1 MILTKQND
9 NKRCVGDLYLRFSS
23 DLLEEIRNRCDIV
36 DIISG
41 YVHLKPAGKGFKGL
55 CPFHEEK
62 TPSFMV
68 SPEKQL
74 FHCFGC
80 GEGGNVFNF
89 LMKYDKLNFFE
100 AVKMLAQKSGVL
112 LPVDEEKENILHKKK
127 ERLYKLNNLVA
138 NYYRECLFRTNQG
151 KKIIN
156 YFKKRGINDTSVEK
170 YKLGYTPSGW
180 DVLSNFLKKK
190 GYSYEELIKAGL
202 IKKSKIEGKYIDYFR
217 DRIIFPI
224 FNLSGREIG
233 FGGRVLDDSLPK
245 YINSPE
251 TLIYNK
257 GSNLYSLNFA
267 KESIRKENRVIIV
280 EGYTDVLITQQYGFN
295 NIAASLGTALTTKQ
309 IDLVKRF
316 TDTVLIAY
324 DSDSAGN
331 MATLRSLD
339 LLVKAGLEIKVI
351 ALPQDYDPADFLVK
365 KGRKP
370 FQNLIDR
377 SLSLIDYKL
386 KLLYSKYSIKTIEG
400 KVKVVKEILPTLSVI
415 GNEVEL
421 RAQTKK
427 ISEELKLSEEA
438 ILIEL
443 KRYKRGS
450 RDYSHNFIKLNSEP
464 GNIQAEKILIG
475 CMLENEKIARDILTK
490 LKAEDFSVLMHRQIV
505 TAIEKNL
512 KDDKII
518 DSQEVIDCLNDD
530 EAAKL
535 ISKILMEET
544 LTFDEKIISGYVDTI
559 NNFKLAQKKKNL
571 EERAKMLDEKIKKS
585 EKIEEDDLEELREI
599 VRQLKSQNIR

>member
-1 MILTKQND
+1 M
-9 NKRCVGDLYLRFSS
+9 RFSS

-36 DIISG
+36 DIVSE

-55 CPFHEEK
+55 CPFHGEK

-89 LMKYDKLNFFE
+89 LMKYEKLSFFE
-100 AVKMLAQKSGVL
+100 AVEILAKKSGIS
-112 LPVDEEKENILHKKK
+112 LPIDEEKENLLYRKK
-127 ERLYKLNNLVA
+127 ERLYQLNNLAA

-156 YFKKRGINDTSVEK
+156 YLKKRGINDASVEK
-170 YKLGYTPSGW
+170 YRLGYAPSGW
-180 DVLSNFLKKK
+180 DALTNFLKKN
-190 GYSYEELIKAGL
+190 GYTYEELIKAGL

-224 FNLSGREIG
+224 FHLSGRVIG

-251 TLIYNK
+251 TLVYNK
-257 GSNLYSLNFA
+257 GSNLYNLNFA
-267 KESIRKENRVIIV
+267 KEDIRKKNYIIIV
-280 EGYTDVLITQQYGFN
+280 EGYTDVLITQQYEFN
-295 NIAASLGTALTTKQ
+295 NVVASLGTALTTKQ
-309 IDLVKRF
+309 IDLIKRF

-324 DSDSAGN
+324 DADSAGN
-331 MATLRSLD
+331 MAALRSLD
-339 LLVKAGLEIKVI
+339 LLVKDGLGIKVL
-351 ALPQDYDPADFLVK
+351 ALPQGYDPADFLIK
-365 KGRKP
+365 EGIKS

-386 KLLYSKYSIKTIEG
+386 KLLYSNYSVKTIEG
-400 KVKVVKEILPTLSVI
+400 KVKVIKGILPTLSVI
-415 GNEVEL
+415 SNEVEL
-421 RAQTKK
+421 RAQIKK

-438 ILIEL
+438 IFIEL
-443 KRYKRGS
+443 KKYISGS
-450 RDYSHNFIKLNSEP
+450 KDSYQNFVKFNSES
-464 GNIQAEKILIG
+464 GNIKAEKILIG
-475 CMLENEKIARDILTK
+475 CMLENEQIARDILNK
-490 LKAEDFSVLMHRQIV
+490 LKAKDFSILLHRQIV
-505 TAIEKNL
+505 TAIEKKL
-512 KDDKII
+512 KDDKAI
-518 DSQEVIDCLNDD
+518 DSQKVIDCLNDD

-544 LTFDEKIISGYVDTI
+544 ITFDQKIISGYVDTI
-559 NNFKLAQKKKNL
+559 NNFKLIQKRKNL
-571 EERAKMLDEKIKKS
+571 EKRAKILDEKIKIS
-585 EKIEEDDLEELREI
+585 EKIEEDDLKELREI
-599 VRQLKSQNIR
+599 VRQLKSQNIN

>member
-1 MILTKQND
+1 
-9 NKRCVGDLYLRFSS
+9 LRFSS

-36 DIISG
+36 DIISD
-41 YVHLKPAGKGFKGL
+41 YVHVKPAGKGFKGL

-89 LMKYDKLNFFE
+89 LMKYEKLSFFE
-100 AVKMLAQKSGVL
+100 AVKMLAQKSGVS
-112 LPVDEEKENILHKKK
+112 LPVDEEKENILHKNK

-138 NYYRECLFRTNQG
+138 DYYRECLFKTNQG

-170 YKLGYTPSGW
+170 YKLGYAPPGW
-180 DVLSNFLKKK
+180 DASTNHLKKK

-224 FNLSGREIG
+224 FNLSGRVIG
-233 FGGRVLDDSLPK
+233 FGGRVLDNSLPK

-251 TLIYNK
+251 TMIYNK

-267 KESIRKENRVIIV
+267 KEDIRKKNCIIVV

-295 NIAASLGTALTTKQ
+295 NMAASLGTALTTKQ
-309 IDLVKRF
+309 IDLIKRF

-324 DSDSAGN
+324 DADSAGN

-351 ALPQDYDPADFLVK
+351 DLPQGLDPADFLIK
-365 KGRKP
+365 KGKKL
-370 FQNLIDR
+370 FQNLIDS

-386 KLLYSKYSIKTIEG
+386 KLLYSKYSIKAIEG
-400 KVKVVKEILPTLSVI
+400 KVKIIKGIMPTLSVM
-415 GNEVEL
+415 GDENEL
-421 RAQTKK
+421 RAQIVK
-427 ISEELKLSEEA
+427 ISEELKLTEEA
-438 ILIEL
+438 IRIDLV
-443 KRYKRGS
+443 KYKRGLKE
-450 RDYSHNFIKLNSEP
+450 FIPSFINPDSES
-464 GNIQAEKILIG
+464 GNTKAEKILIG
-475 CMLENEKIARDILTK
+475 CMLENEQIARGILKK
-490 LKAEDFSVLMHRQIV
+490 LKAKDFSVLMHRQIIA
-505 TAIEKNL
+505 AIEKIL
-512 KDDKII
+512 EDDKIV
-518 DSQEVIDCLNDD
+518 DSQKVIDYLNDD
-530 EAAKL
+530 KAAKL
-535 ISKILMEET
+535 ISKILMEENI
-544 LTFDEKIISGYVDTI
+544 TFEGKIISGYVDTI
-559 NNFKLAQKKKNL
+559 NNFKLAQERRNL
-571 EERAKMLDEKIKKS
+571 GKRAKILDEKIKKS
-585 EKIEEDDLEELREI
+585 EKIEEDDLKELREI
-599 VRQLKSQNIR
+599 VRQLKSQNIN

>member
-1 MILTKQND
+1 M
-9 NKRCVGDLYLRFSS
+9 RFSS

-36 DIISG
+36 DIISE

-55 CPFHEEK
+55 CPFHGEK

-89 LMKYDKLNFFE
+89 LMKYEKFSFFE
-100 AVKMLAQKSGVL
+100 AVEMLAKKSGVS
-112 LPVDEEKENILHKKK
+112 LPVDEEKENLLYRKK
-127 ERLYKLNNLVA
+127 ERLYKLNNLAA

-156 YFKKRGINDTSVEK
+156 YLKKRGINDTSVEK
-170 YKLGYTPSGW
+170 YRLGYAPPGW
-180 DVLSNFLKKK
+180 DALTNFLKKK

-217 DRIIFPI
+217 GRIIFPI
-224 FNLSGREIG
+224 FHLSGRVIG
-233 FGGRVLDDSLPK
+233 FGGRILDDSLPK

-251 TLIYNK
+251 TLVYNK
-257 GSNLYSLNFA
+257 GSNLYNLNFA
-267 KESIRKENRVIIV
+267 KEDIRKKNYIIIV

-295 NIAASLGTALTTKQ
+295 NVAASLGTALTTKQ

-324 DSDSAGN
+324 DADSAGN

-339 LLVKAGLEIKVI
+339 LLIEAGLGIKVL
-351 ALPQDYDPADFLVK
+351 ALPRGYDPADFLIK
-365 KGRKP
+365 KGIKP

-386 KLLYSKYSIKTIEG
+386 KLLYSNYSIKTIEG

-443 KRYKRGS
+443 KKYKRGLKDS
-450 RDYSHNFIKLNSEP
+450 SHNFIKLNSES
-464 GNIQAEKILIG
+464 GNIKAEKILIG
-475 CMLENEKIARDILTK
+475 CMLENEQIAQDILKK
-490 LKAEDFSVLMHRQIV
+490 LKAKDFSVLLHHQIV
-505 TAIEKNL
+505 TAIEKKL
-512 KDDKII
+512 KDDKAVN
-518 DSQEVIDCLNDD
+518 SQKVIDCLNDD

-544 LTFDEKIISGYVDTI
+544 ITFDEKIISGYVDTI
-559 NNFKLAQKKKNL
+559 NNFKLTQERKNL
-571 EERAKMLDEKIKKS
+571 EKRAKILDEKIKKS
-585 EKIEEDDLEELREI
+585 EKIEEDDLKELREI
-599 VRQLKSQNIR
+599 VRQLKSQNIN

>member
-1 MILTKQND
+1 
-9 NKRCVGDLYLRFSS
+9 
-23 DLLEEIRNRCDIV
+23 
-36 DIISG
+36 
-41 YVHLKPAGKGFKGL
+41 
-55 CPFHEEK
+55 
-62 TPSFMV
+62 
-68 SPEKQL
+68 
-74 FHCFGC
+74 
-80 GEGGNVFNF
+80 
-89 LMKYDKLNFFE
+89 MKYEKLSFFE
-100 AVKMLAQKSGVL
+100 AVKMLAQKSGVP

-170 YKLGYTPSGW
+170 YKLGYTPPGW

-202 IKKSKIEGKYIDYFR
+202 IKKSKIEGKYVDYFR

-224 FNLSGREIG
+224 FNLSGRAIG

-251 TLIYNK
+251 TLVYNK

-267 KESIRKENRVIIV
+267 KENIRKKNYIIIV

-309 IDLVKRF
+309 IDLIKRF

-351 ALPQDYDPADFLVK
+351 ALPQGYDPADFLIK
-365 KGRKP
+365 KGSET
-370 FQNLIDR
+370 FQNLIDK

-386 KLLYSKYSIKTIEG
+386 KLLYSRYTIKTIEG
-400 KVKVVKEILPTLSVI
+400 KVKVVKEILPTLNVI

-450 RDYSHNFIKLNSEP
+450 RDSSHNFIKLNSES
-464 GNIQAEKILIG
+464 GNIKAEKILIG
-475 CMLENEKIARDILTK
+475 CMLENEKIAQDILTK
-490 LKAEDFSVLMHRQIV
+490 LKAKDFSVLLHRQII

-512 KDDKII
+512 KDDKMV
-518 DSQEVIDCLNDD
+518 DSQKVIDYLNDD
-530 EAAKL
+530 KAAKL

-544 LTFDEKIISGYVDTI
+544 TTFNEKIISGYVDTI
-559 NNFKLAQKKKNL
+559 NKFKLAQKRKNL
-571 EERAKMLDEKIKKS
+571 EKRVKILDEKIKKT
-585 EKIEEDDLEELREI
+585 EKIEEDDLKELREI
-599 VRQLKSQNIR
+599 IRQLKNQNIN

>member
-1 MILTKQND
+1 
-9 NKRCVGDLYLRFSS
+9 LRFSS

-36 DIISG
+36 DIVSE

-55 CPFHEEK
+55 CPFHGEK

-89 LMKYDKLNFFE
+89 LMKYEKLSFFE
-100 AVKMLAQKSGVL
+100 AVEMLAKKSGVS
-112 LPVDEEKENILHKKK
+112 LPIDEEKENLLYRKK
-127 ERLYKLNNLVA
+127 ERLYQLNNLAA

-156 YFKKRGINDTSVEK
+156 YLKKRGINDTSVEK
-170 YKLGYTPSGW
+170 YILGYAPSGW
-180 DVLSNFLKKK
+180 DALTNFLKKK
-190 GYSYEELIKAGL
+190 GYAYEELIKTGL

-224 FNLSGREIG
+224 FHLSGRVIG

-251 TLIYNK
+251 TLVYNK
-257 GSNLYSLNFA
+257 GSNLYNLNFA
-267 KESIRKENRVIIV
+267 KEDIRKKNYIIIV
-280 EGYTDVLITQQYGFN
+280 EGYTDVLITQQYEFN
-295 NIAASLGTALTTKQ
+295 NVVASLGTALTTKQ
-309 IDLVKRF
+309 IDLIKRF

-324 DSDSAGN
+324 DADSAGN

-339 LLVKAGLEIKVI
+339 LLVKAGLEIKVL
-351 ALPQDYDPADFLVK
+351 ALPQGYDPADFLIK
-365 KGRKP
+365 KGIKP

-386 KLLYSKYSIKTIEG
+386 KLLYFNYSVKTIEG
-400 KVKVVKEILPTLSVI
+400 KVKVIKGILPTLSVM

-421 RAQTKK
+421 RAQIKK

-443 KRYKRGS
+443 KKYKTGS
-450 RDYSHNFIKLNSEP
+450 KDSSHNFVKFNSEA
-464 GNIQAEKILIG
+464 GNIKAEKILIG
-475 CMLENEKIARDILTK
+475 CMLENEQIAKDILKK
-490 LKAEDFSVLMHRQIV
+490 LKAKDFSVLLHRQIV
-505 TAIEKNL
+505 TAIEKKI
-512 KDDKII
+512 KDDKAI
-518 DSQEVIDCLNDD
+518 DSQKIIDCLNDD

-544 LTFDEKIISGYVDTI
+544 ITFDEKIISGYVGTI
-559 NNFKLAQKKKNL
+559 NNFKLIQERKNL
-571 EERAKMLDEKIKKS
+571 EKRAKILDEKIKKS
-585 EKIEEDDLEELREI
+585 EKIEEDDLKELREI
-599 VRQLKSQNIR
+599 VRQLKSQNIN

>member
-1 MILTKQND
+1 M
-9 NKRCVGDLYLRFSS
+9 RFSS
-23 DLLEEIRNRCDIV
+23 DLLEEIRNRCGVV
-36 DIISG
+36 DIISE

-89 LMKYDKLNFFE
+89 LMKYEKLSFFE
-100 AVKMLAQKSGVL
+100 AVKMLAQKSGVP

-151 KKIIN
+151 KKVIN
-156 YFKKRGINDTSVEK
+156 YFKKRGISDTSVEK
-170 YKLGYTPSGW
+170 YKLGYAPSSW
-180 DVLSNFLKKK
+180 DALSNFLKKK
-190 GYSYEELIKAGL
+190 GYYYEELIKAGL

-224 FNLSGREIG
+224 FNLSGKVIG

-251 TLIYNK
+251 TLVYNK
-257 GSNLYSLNFA
+257 GSNLYNLNFA
-267 KESIRKENRVIIV
+267 KEGIRKKNCIIVV

-295 NIAASLGTALTTKQ
+295 NIAASLGTALTAKQ
-309 IDLVKRF
+309 IDLIKRF
-316 TDTVLIAY
+316 TNAVLIAY
-324 DSDSAGN
+324 DADSAGN

-351 ALPQDYDPADFLVK
+351 DLPQGYDPADFLIK
-365 KGRKP
+365 KGSET
-370 FQNLIDR
+370 FQNLINR

-386 KLLYSKYSIKTIEG
+386 KILYSKYSIKTIEG
-400 KVKVVKEILPTLSVI
+400 KVKVVKEILPTLSVM
-415 GNEVEL
+415 GDEDEV

-427 ISEELKLSEEA
+427 ISEELKLSDEA
-438 ILIEL
+438 IRIDLT
-443 KRYKRGS
+443 KYKKGLRE
-450 RDYSHNFIKLNSEP
+450 FIPSFINPDSED
-464 GNIQAEKILIG
+464 GNIKAEKILIG
-475 CMLENEKIARDILTK
+475 CMLENEEIVRDIFTK
-490 LKAEDFSVLMHRQIV
+490 LKVEDFTVLLHRQIV

-512 KDDKII
+512 KYDKIV
-518 DSQEVIDCLNDD
+518 DSQKVIDYLNDD
-530 EAAKL
+530 KAAKL
-535 ISKILMEET
+535 ISNILIEET
-544 LTFDEKIISGYVDTI
+544 VTFDKKIISGYIDTI
-559 NNFKLAQKKKNL
+559 NNFKLIQERKDL
-571 EERAKMLDEKIKKS
+571 EERAKMLDKKIKKS
-585 EKIEEDDLEELREI
+585 KKIEEDNLKELREI
-599 VRQLKSQNIR
+599 VRQIKNQNIN

>member
-1 MILTKQND
+1 
-9 NKRCVGDLYLRFSS
+9 LRFSS

-36 DIISG
+36 DVISE

-55 CPFHEEK
+55 CPFHGEK

-89 LMKYDKLNFFE
+89 LMKYEKFSFFE
-100 AVKMLAQKSGVL
+100 AAKMLAKKSGVS
-112 LPVDEEKENILHKKK
+112 LPEDEEKENFLDREK

-151 KKIIN
+151 KKVIN

-170 YKLGYTPSGW
+170 YKLGYAPSGW
-180 DVLSNFLKKK
+180 DAVNNFLEKK
-190 GYSYEELIKAGL
+190 GYSYKELIKAGL

-224 FNLSGREIG
+224 FNLSGRVIG
-233 FGGRVLDDSLPK
+233 FGGRVLEDSLPK

-257 GSNLYSLNFA
+257 GSNLYSLNYA
-267 KESIRKENRVIIV
+267 KEDIRKKNYIIIV
-280 EGYTDVLITQQYGFN
+280 EGYTDVLITQQYEFN
-295 NIAASLGTALTTKQ
+295 NVVASLGTALTTKQ

-324 DSDSAGN
+324 DADSAGN

-339 LLVKAGLEIKVI
+339 LIIKAGLDVKVI
-351 ALPQDYDPADFLVK
+351 DLPQGDDPADFLIK
-365 KGRKP
+365 KGKKP
-370 FQNLIDR
+370 FQNLIDS

-386 KLLYSKYSIKTIEG
+386 KLLYSKNNVKTIEG
-400 KVKVVKEILPTLSVI
+400 KVKVIKGIIPTLSII

-443 KRYKRGS
+443 KKYTRGS
-450 RDYSHNFIKLNSEP
+450 IDSSNNFIKPNSES

-475 CMLENEKIARDILTK
+475 CMLENQQIAQNILKK
-490 LKAEDFSVLMHRQIV
+490 LKSEDFSVLMHRQIV
-505 TAIEKNL
+505 AAIEKIL
-512 KDDKII
+512 KDGRIVNSQTII
-518 DSQEVIDCLNDD
+518 DYLADD
-530 EAAKL
+530 EVAKL
-535 ISKILMEET
+535 ISKILIEESI
-544 LTFDEKIISGYVDTI
+544 TFDEKIISGYIDTM
-559 NNFKLAQKKKNL
+559 NNIKLIQERKNL
-571 EERAKMLDEKIKKS
+571 EKRAKMLDEKIKKS
-585 EKIEEDDLEELREI
+585 EKIEEEDLKKLREI
-599 VRQLKSQNIR
+599 VREIKDQNTN

>member
-1 MILTKQND
+1 
-9 NKRCVGDLYLRFSS
+9 LRFSS
-23 DLLEEIRNRCDIV
+23 DLLEEIRNRCDVV
-36 DIISG
+36 DIISE

-89 LMKYDKLNFFE
+89 LMKYEKLSFFE
-100 AVKMLAQKSGVL
+100 AVKMLAKKSGVP

-151 KKIIN
+151 KKVIN

-170 YKLGYTPSGW
+170 YKLGYAPPGW

-224 FNLSGREIG
+224 FNLSGRAIG

-251 TLIYNK
+251 TLVYNK

-267 KESIRKENRVIIV
+267 KEDIRKKNYIIIV

-309 IDLVKRF
+309 IDLIKRF

-339 LLVKAGLEIKVI
+339 LLVKAGLEVKVI
-351 ALPQDYDPADFLVK
+351 ALPQGYDPADFLIK
-365 KGRKP
+365 KGRET

-400 KVKVVKEILPTLSVI
+400 KVKVVKEILPTLNVI

-450 RDYSHNFIKLNSEP
+450 RDSSHNFIKLNSES
-464 GNIQAEKILIG
+464 GNIKAEKILIG

-490 LKAEDFSVLMHRQIV
+490 LKAEDFSVLLHRQIV

-512 KDDKII
+512 KDDKIV
-518 DSQEVIDCLNDD
+518 DSQKVIDYLNDD
-530 EAAKL
+530 KAAKL

-544 LTFDEKIISGYVDTI
+544 ITFDEKIIYGYVDTI
-559 NNFKLAQKKKNL
+559 NNFKLAQERKNL
-571 EERAKMLDEKIKKS
+571 EKRAKILDEKIKKT
-585 EKIEEDDLEELREI
+585 EKIEEDDLKELREI
-599 VRQLKSQNIR
+599 VRQLKKSKY

>member
-1 MILTKQND
+1 M
-9 NKRCVGDLYLRFSS
+9 RFSS
-23 DLLEEIRNRCDIV
+23 DLLEEIRNRCDVV
-36 DIISG
+36 DIISE

-89 LMKYDKLNFFE
+89 LMKYEKLSFFE
-100 AVKMLAQKSGVL
+100 AVKMLAQKSGVP

-151 KKIIN
+151 KKVIN

-170 YKLGYTPSGW
+170 YKLGYAPSGW
-180 DVLSNFLKKK
+180 DALSNFLKKK

-202 IKKSKIEGKYIDYFR
+202 IKKSKMEGKYIDYFR

-224 FNLSGREIG
+224 FNLSGRVIG

-251 TLIYNK
+251 TLVYNK

-267 KESIRKENRVIIV
+267 KEDIRKKNYIIIV
-280 EGYTDVLITQQYGFN
+280 EGYTDVLITQQYGFI
-295 NIAASLGTALTTKQ
+295 NIAASLGTALTAKQ
-309 IDLVKRF
+309 IDLIKRF
-316 TDTVLIAY
+316 TNAVLIAY
-324 DSDSAGN
+324 DADSAGN

-351 ALPQDYDPADFLVK
+351 DLPQGYDPADFLIK
-365 KGRKP
+365 KGSET
-370 FQNLIDR
+370 FQNLINR
-377 SLSLIDYKL
+377 SLCLIDYKL
-386 KLLYSKYSIKTIEG
+386 KLLYSKYSIKIIEG
-400 KVKVVKEILPTLSVI
+400 KVKVVKEILPTLNVI
-415 GNEVEL
+415 GSEVEL
-421 RAQTKK
+421 RAQIKK

-450 RDYSHNFIKLNSEP
+450 RDSSHNFIKLNSES
-464 GNIQAEKILIG
+464 GNIKAEKILIG
-475 CMLENEKIARDILTK
+475 CMLENEEIVRDIFTK
-490 LKAEDFSVLMHRQIV
+490 LKVEDFTVLLHRQIV

-512 KDDKII
+512 KYDKIL
-518 DSQEVIDCLNDD
+518 DSQKVIDYLNDD
-530 EAAKL
+530 KAAKL
-535 ISKILMEET
+535 ISNILMEET
-544 LTFDEKIISGYVDTI
+544 ITFNEKIIYGYVDTI
-559 NNFKLAQKKKNL
+559 NNFKLAQERKNL
-571 EERAKMLDEKIKKS
+571 EKRTKILDEKIEKS
-585 EKIEEDDLEELREI
+585 EKIEEDDLKELREI
-599 VRQLKSQNIR
+599 VRQLKKLKY

>member
-1 MILTKQND
+1 M
-9 NKRCVGDLYLRFSS
+9 RFSS
-23 DLLEEIRNRCDIV
+23 DLLEEIRNRCDVV
-36 DIISG
+36 DIISE

-89 LMKYDKLNFFE
+89 LMKYEKLSFFE
-100 AVKMLAQKSGVL
+100 AVKMLARKSGVP

-151 KKIIN
+151 KKVIN

-170 YKLGYTPSGW
+170 YKLGYAPSSW
-180 DVLSNFLKKK
+180 DALSNFLKKK
-190 GYSYEELIKAGL
+190 GYSCEELIKAGL

-224 FNLSGREIG
+224 FNLSGRVIG

-251 TLIYNK
+251 TLVYNK

-267 KESIRKENRVIIV
+267 KEDIRKKNYIIIV
-280 EGYTDVLITQQYGFN
+280 EGYTDVLVTQQYGFN
-295 NIAASLGTALTTKQ
+295 NIAASLGTALTAKQ
-309 IDLVKRF
+309 IDLIKRF
-316 TDTVLIAY
+316 TNAVLIAY
-324 DSDSAGN
+324 DADSAGN

-351 ALPQDYDPADFLVK
+351 DLPQGYDPADFLIK
-365 KGRKP
+365 KGSET
-370 FQNLIDR
+370 FQNLINR

-386 KLLYSKYSIKTIEG
+386 KILYSKYSIKTIEG
-400 KVKVVKEILPTLSVI
+400 KVKVVKEILPTLSVM
-415 GNEVEL
+415 GDEDEV

-427 ISEELKLSEEA
+427 ISEELKLSDEA
-438 ILIEL
+438 IRIDLT
-443 KRYKRGS
+443 KYKKGLRE
-450 RDYSHNFIKLNSEP
+450 FIPSFINPDSED
-464 GNIQAEKILIG
+464 GNIKAEKILIG
-475 CMLENEKIARDILTK
+475 CMLENEEIVRDIFTK
-490 LKAEDFSVLMHRQIV
+490 LKVEDFTVLLHRQIV

-512 KDDKII
+512 KYDKIV
-518 DSQEVIDCLNDD
+518 DSQKVIDYLNDD
-530 EAAKL
+530 KAAKL
-535 ISKILMEET
+535 ISNILIEET
-544 LTFDEKIISGYVDTI
+544 VTFDKKIISGYIDTI
-559 NNFKLAQKKKNL
+559 NNFKLIQERKDL
-571 EERAKMLDEKIKKS
+571 EERAKMLDKKIKKS
-585 EKIEEDDLEELREI
+585 KKIEEDNLKELREI
-599 VRQLKSQNIR
+599 VRQIKNQNIN

>member
-1 MILTKQND
+1 MI
-9 NKRCVGDLYLRFSS
+9 YILRFSS

-36 DIISG
+36 DIISE

-55 CPFHEEK
+55 CPFHGEK

-89 LMKYDKLNFFE
+89 LMKYEKYSFFE
-100 AVKMLAQKSGVL
+100 AVEMLAKKSGVS
-112 LPVDEEKENILHKKK
+112 LPVDEEKENLLYRKK
-127 ERLYKLNNLVA
+127 ERLYELNNLAA

-156 YFKKRGINDTSVEK
+156 YLKKRGINDTGVEK
-170 YKLGYTPSGW
+170 YKLGYAPPVW
-180 DVLSNFLKKK
+180 DALTNFLKKK
-190 GYSYEELIKAGL
+190 GYTCEELIKAGL
-202 IKKSKIEGKYIDYFR
+202 IKKSKIEEKYIDYFR

-224 FNLSGREIG
+224 FHLSGRVIG

-251 TLIYNK
+251 TLVYNK
-257 GSNLYSLNFA
+257 GSNLYNLNFA
-267 KESIRKENRVIIV
+267 KEDIRKKNYIIIV
-280 EGYTDVLITQQYGFN
+280 EGYTDVLITQQYEFN
-295 NIAASLGTALTTKQ
+295 NVAASLGTALTTKQ
-309 IDLVKRF
+309 IDLIKRF

-324 DSDSAGN
+324 DADSAGN
-331 MATLRSLD
+331 MAALRSLD
-339 LLVKAGLEIKVI
+339 LLVEAGLGIKVL
-351 ALPQDYDPADFLVK
+351 ALPQGYDPADFLIK
-365 KGRKP
+365 KGIKP

-386 KLLYSKYSIKTIEG
+386 KLLYSNHSVETIEG
-400 KVKVVKEILPTLSVI
+400 KVKVIKGILPTLSVI

-421 RAQTKK
+421 RAQIKK

-438 ILIEL
+438 ISIEL
-443 KRYKRGS
+443 KKYKRGS
-450 RDYSHNFIKLNSEP
+450 KDSSHNYIKLNSES
-464 GNIQAEKILIG
+464 GNIKAEKILIG
-475 CMLENEKIARDILTK
+475 CMLENEKIACNILKK
-490 LKAEDFSVLMHRQIV
+490 LKTEDFSVLMHRQIV
-505 TAIEKNL
+505 AVIKKKL
-512 KDDKII
+512 QDDKAVN
-518 DSQEVIDCLNDD
+518 SQKVIDCLNDD

-544 LTFDEKIISGYVDTI
+544 ITFDEKIITGYVDTI
-559 NNFKLAQKKKNL
+559 NNFKLAQERKDL
-571 EERAKMLDEKIKKS
+571 EKRAKILDEKIKKS
-585 EKIEEDDLEELREI
+585 EKIEEDDLKELREI
-599 VRQLKSQNIR
+599 VRQLKSQNIN

>member
-1 MILTKQND
+1 M
-9 NKRCVGDLYLRFSS
+9 RFSS

-36 DIISG
+36 DIISE

-55 CPFHEEK
+55 CPFHGEK

-89 LMKYDKLNFFE
+89 LMKYEKLSFFE
-100 AVKMLAQKSGVL
+100 AVKMLAKKSGVS
-112 LPVDEEKENILHKKK
+112 LPVDEEKENFLYRKK
-127 ERLYKLNNLVA
+127 ERLYKLNNLVT
-138 NYYRECLFRTNQG
+138 NYYQECLFRTNQG
-151 KKIIN
+151 KKVIN
-156 YFKKRGINDTSVEK
+156 YFKKRGINDTSVEL
-170 YKLGYTPSGW
+170 YRLGYAPPGW
-180 DVLSNFLKKK
+180 DALTNFLKKK
-190 GYSYEELIKAGL
+190 GYTYEELIKAGL

-224 FNLSGREIG
+224 FHLSGRVIG
-233 FGGRVLDDSLPK
+233 FGGRALDDSLPK

-251 TLIYNK
+251 TLVYNK
-257 GSNLYSLNFA
+257 GSNLYNLNFA
-267 KESIRKENRVIIV
+267 KEDIRKKNCIIIV
-280 EGYTDVLITQQYGFN
+280 EGYTDVLITQQYEFN
-295 NIAASLGTALTTKQ
+295 NVVASLGTALTTKQ
-309 IDLVKRF
+309 IDLIKRF

-324 DSDSAGN
+324 DADSAGN

-339 LLVKAGLEIKVI
+339 LLVKAGLGIKVL
-351 ALPQDYDPADFLVK
+351 ALPQGYDPADFLIK
-365 KGRKP
+365 KGRTP

-386 KLLYSKYSIKTIEG
+386 KLLYSNYSIKTIEG

-443 KRYKRGS
+443 KRYKRGLKDS
-450 RDYSHNFIKLNSEP
+450 SHNFIKLNSES
-464 GNIQAEKILIG
+464 GNIKAEKILIG
-475 CMLENEKIARDILTK
+475 CMLENEKIAQDILKK
-490 LKAEDFSVLMHRQIV
+490 LKAKDFSVLLHRQIV
-505 TAIEKNL
+505 AAIEKNL
-512 KDDKII
+512 KDDKVV
-518 DSQEVIDCLNDD
+518 DSQKVIDYLNDN

-544 LTFDEKIISGYVDTI
+544 ITFDEKIISGYVDTI
-559 NNFKLAQKKKNL
+559 NNFKLTQERKNL
-571 EERAKMLDEKIKKS
+571 EKRAIILDEKIKKS
-585 EKIEEDDLEELREI
+585 EKIEEDDLKELREI
-599 VRQLKSQNIR
+599 VRQLKSQNIN

>member
-1 MILTKQND
+1 
-9 NKRCVGDLYLRFSS
+9 
-23 DLLEEIRNRCDIV
+23 
-36 DIISG
+36 
-41 YVHLKPAGKGFKGL
+41 
-55 CPFHEEK
+55 
-62 TPSFMV
+62 
-68 SPEKQL
+68 
-74 FHCFGC
+74 
-80 GEGGNVFNF
+80 
-89 LMKYDKLNFFE
+89 MKKKKIFFT
-100 AVKMLAQKSGVL
+100 
-112 LPVDEEKENILHKKK
+112 KKK

-151 KKIIN
+151 KKVIN

-170 YKLGYTPSGW
+170 YKLGYAPSGW
-180 DVLSNFLKKK
+180 DVLSKFLKKK
-190 GYSYEELIKAGL
+190 EYSYEELIRAGL

-224 FNLSGREIG
+224 FNLSGRVIG

-251 TLIYNK
+251 TLVYNK

-267 KESIRKENRVIIV
+267 KEDIRKKNYIIIV

-295 NIAASLGTALTTKQ
+295 NIAASLGTALTAKQ
-309 IDLVKRF
+309 IDLIKRF

-331 MATLRSLD
+331 TATLRSLD
-339 LLVKAGLEIKVI
+339 LLVKAGLEVKVI
-351 ALPQDYDPADFLVK
+351 ALSQGYDPADFLIK
-365 KGRKP
+365 KGREA

-386 KLLYSKYSIKTIEG
+386 KLLYSKYSIKIIEG
-400 KVKVVKEILPTLSVI
+400 KVKVVKEILPTLNVI

-450 RDYSHNFIKLNSEP
+450 RDSSHNFIKLNSES
-464 GNIQAEKILIG
+464 GNIKAEKILIG
-475 CMLENEKIARDILTK
+475 CMLENEKIAQDILTK
-490 LKAEDFSVLMHRQIV
+490 LKAEDFSVLLHGQIV

-512 KDDKII
+512 KDDKIV
-518 DSQEVIDCLNDD
+518 DSQKVIDYLNDD
-530 EAAKL
+530 KAGKL

-544 LTFDEKIISGYVDTI
+544 ITFDEKIIYGYVDTI
-559 NNFKLAQKKKNL
+559 NNFKWAQERENL
-571 EERAKMLDEKIKKS
+571 EKRAKILDEKIKKS
-585 EKIEEDDLEELREI
+585 KKIKEDDLKELREI
-599 VRQLKSQNIR
+599 VRQLKKSKY

>member
-1 MILTKQND
+1 M
-9 NKRCVGDLYLRFSS
+9 RFSS

-36 DIISG
+36 DIVSG

-89 LMKYDKLNFFE
+89 LMKYEKLSFFE
-100 AVKMLAQKSGVL
+100 AVKMLAQKSGVP
-112 LPVDEEKENILHKKK
+112 LPVDEEKEDILHKKK
-127 ERLYKLNNLVA
+127 ERLYKLNNLAA

-151 KKIIN
+151 KKVIN
-156 YFKKRGINDTSVEK
+156 YLKKRGINDTSVEK
-170 YKLGYTPSGW
+170 YKLGYAPSGW
-180 DVLSNFLKKK
+180 DALTNFLKKK
-190 GYSYEELIKAGL
+190 GYTYEELIKAGL

-224 FNLSGREIG
+224 FNLSGKAIG

-251 TLIYNK
+251 TLVYNK

-267 KESIRKENRVIIV
+267 KEGIRKNNYLIIV
-280 EGYTDVLITQQYGFN
+280 EGYTDVLVTQQYEFN

-309 IDLVKRF
+309 IDLIKRF

-324 DSDSAGN
+324 DADSAGN

-339 LLVKAGLEIKVI
+339 LLVKAGLDVKVI
-351 ALPQDYDPADFLVK
+351 DLPQGYDPADFLIK
-365 KGRKP
+365 KGRES
-370 FQNLIDR
+370 FQDLIDR
-377 SLSLIDYKL
+377 ALSLIDYKL
-386 KLLYSKYSIKTIEG
+386 KLLYSKYSINTIEG
-400 KVKVVKEILPTLSVI
+400 KVKIIKGIMPTLSVM

-450 RDYSHNFIKLNSEP
+450 KDSSHNFIKLNSES
-464 GNIQAEKILIG
+464 GNIKAEKILIG
-475 CMLENEKIARDILTK
+475 CMLENEKIAQDILKK
-490 LKAEDFSVLMHRQIV
+490 LKAKDFTVPLHRQIV
-505 TAIEKNL
+505 EAIEKNL
-512 KDDKII
+512 KDDKIL
-518 DSQEVIDCLNDD
+518 DSQKVIDCLNDD
-530 EAAKL
+530 GAAKL

-544 LTFDEKIISGYVDTI
+544 ITFDEKIISGYVDTI
-559 NNFKLAQKKKNL
+559 NNFKLTQERKNL
-571 EERAKMLDEKIKKS
+571 EKRAKILDEKIKKS
-585 EKIEEDDLEELREI
+585 EKIEEDDLKELREI
-599 VRQLKSQNIR
+599 VRQLKSKNIN

>member
-1 MILTKQND
+1 M
-9 NKRCVGDLYLRFSS
+9 RFSS

-36 DIISG
+36 DVISE

-55 CPFHEEK
+55 CPFHGEK

-89 LMKYDKLNFFE
+89 LMKYEKISFFE
-100 AVKMLAQKSGVL
+100 AVKMLAKKSGVS
-112 LPVDEEKENILHKKK
+112 LPVDEEKENILNRQK
-127 ERLYKLNNLVA
+127 ERLYKLNNLAA
-138 NYYRECLFRTNQG
+138 NYYRECLFKTNQG

-156 YFKKRGINDTSVEK
+156 YLKKRGINDTSVEK
-170 YKLGYTPSGW
+170 YRLGYAPPGW
-180 DVLSNFLKKK
+180 DALTNFLKKK
-190 GYSYEELIKAGL
+190 GYSYEELIKAR
-202 IKKSKIEGKYIDYFR
+202 IINKSKIEGKYIDYFR

-224 FNLSGREIG
+224 LNLSERIIG

-251 TLIYNK
+251 TLVYNK

-267 KESIRKENRVIIV
+267 KEDIRKKNYLIIV
-280 EGYTDVLITQQYGFN
+280 EGYTDVLITQQYEFN
-295 NIAASLGTALTTKQ
+295 NVAASLGTALTTKQ
-309 IDLVKRF
+309 IDLIKRF
-316 TDTVLIAY
+316 TDMVLIAY
-324 DSDSAGN
+324 DADSAGN

-339 LLVKAGLEIKVI
+339 LLVKAGLEVKVI
-351 ALPQDYDPADFLVK
+351 DLPQGDDPADFLIK
-365 KGRKP
+365 KGRIP

-400 KVKVVKEILPTLSVI
+400 KVKVVKGILPTLGVI

-421 RAQTKK
+421 RAQIKK

-443 KRYKRGS
+443 KRYKRGAKDS
-450 RDYSHNFIKLNSEP
+450 SHNFIKLNYES
-464 GNIQAEKILIG
+464 GNIKAEKILIG
-475 CMLENEKIARDILTK
+475 CMLENEKIARGILKK
-490 LKAEDFSVLMHRQIV
+490 LKAKDFTVPLHRQIV
-505 TAIEKNL
+505 EAIEKNL

-518 DSQEVIDCLNDD
+518 DSQKVIDYLNDD

-535 ISKILMEET
+535 ISKILMEESI
-544 LTFDEKIISGYVDTI
+544 TFDEKIISGYIDTI
-559 NNFKLAQKKKNL
+559 NNFKLTQERKNL
-571 EERAKMLDEKIKKS
+571 EKRAKNLDEKIKKS
-585 EKIEEDDLEELREI
+585 EKIEEDDLKELREI
-599 VRQLKSQNIR
+599 VRQLKGQNIN

>member
-1 MILTKQND
+1 M
-9 NKRCVGDLYLRFSS
+9 RFSS
-23 DLLEEIRNRCDIV
+23 DLLEEIRNRCDVV
-36 DIISG
+36 DIISE

-89 LMKYDKLNFFE
+89 LMKYEKLSFFE
-100 AVKMLAQKSGVL
+100 AVKMLAQKSGVP

-151 KKIIN
+151 KKVIN
-156 YFKKRGINDTSVEK
+156 YFKKRGISDTSVEK
-170 YKLGYTPSGW
+170 YKLGYAPSSW
-180 DVLSNFLKKK
+180 DALSNFLKKK
-190 GYSYEELIKAGL
+190 GYYYEELIKAGL

-224 FNLSGREIG
+224 FNLSGKVIG

-251 TLIYNK
+251 TLVYNK
-257 GSNLYSLNFA
+257 GSNLYNLNFA
-267 KESIRKENRVIIV
+267 KEGIRKKNCIIVV

-295 NIAASLGTALTTKQ
+295 NIAASLGTALTAKQ
-309 IDLVKRF
+309 IDLIKRF
-316 TDTVLIAY
+316 TNAVLIAY
-324 DSDSAGN
+324 DADSAGN

-351 ALPQDYDPADFLVK
+351 DLPQGYDPADFLIK
-365 KGRKP
+365 KGSET
-370 FQNLIDR
+370 FQNLINR

-386 KLLYSKYSIKTIEG
+386 KILYSKYSIKTIEG

-415 GNEVEL
+415 GDEDEV

-427 ISEELKLSEEA
+427 ISEELKLSDEA
-438 ILIEL
+438 IRIDLT
-443 KRYKRGS
+443 KYKKGLRE
-450 RDYSHNFIKLNSEP
+450 FIPSFINPDSED
-464 GNIQAEKILIG
+464 GNIKAEKILIG
-475 CMLENEKIARDILTK
+475 CMLENEEIVRDIFTK
-490 LKAEDFSVLMHRQIV
+490 LKVEDFTVLLHRQIV

-512 KDDKII
+512 KYDKIV
-518 DSQEVIDCLNDD
+518 DSQKVIDYLNDD
-530 EAAKL
+530 KAAKL
-535 ISKILMEET
+535 ISNILIEET
-544 LTFDEKIISGYVDTI
+544 VTFDKKIISGYIDTI
-559 NNFKLAQKKKNL
+559 NNFKLIQERKDL
-571 EERAKMLDEKIKKS
+571 EERAKMLDKKIKKS
-585 EKIEEDDLEELREI
+585 KKIEEDNLKELREI
-599 VRQLKSQNIR
+599 VRQIKSQNIN

>member
-1 MILTKQND
+1 M
-9 NKRCVGDLYLRFSS
+9 RFSS
-23 DLLEEIRNRCDIV
+23 DLLEEIRNRCDVV

-89 LMKYDKLNFFE
+89 LMKYEKLSFFE
-100 AVKMLAQKSGVL
+100 AVKMLAQKSGVP

-151 KKIIN
+151 KKVIN

-170 YKLGYTPSGW
+170 YKLGYAPSGW
-180 DVLSNFLKKK
+180 DVLNNFLKKK

-224 FNLSGREIG
+224 FNLSGRAIG

-251 TLIYNK
+251 TLVYNK

-267 KESIRKENRVIIV
+267 KEDIRKKDYIIIV

-309 IDLVKRF
+309 IDLIKRF

-339 LLVKAGLEIKVI
+339 LLVKAGLEVKVI
-351 ALPQDYDPADFLVK
+351 ALPQGYDPADFLIK
-365 KGRKP
+365 KGRET
-370 FQNLIDR
+370 FQNLIDK

-386 KLLYSKYSIKTIEG
+386 KLLYSKYSIKIIEG
-400 KVKVVKEILPTLSVI
+400 KVKVVKEILPTLSAI

-450 RDYSHNFIKLNSEP
+450 RDSSHNFIKLNSES
-464 GNIQAEKILIG
+464 GNIKAEKILIG
-475 CMLENEKIARDILTK
+475 CMLENEEIFRNILTK
-490 LKAEDFSVLMHRQIV
+490 LKVEDFSVFLHRQIV

-518 DSQEVIDCLNDD
+518 DSQKVIDYLDD
-530 EAAKL
+530 DKAAKL

-544 LTFDEKIISGYVDTI
+544 ITFDKKIIYGYVDTI
-559 NNFKLAQKKKNL
+559 NNFKLAQEKKNL
-571 EERAKMLDEKIKKS
+571 EKRAKILDEKINKS
-585 EKIEEDDLEELREI
+585 EKIKEDDLKELREI
-599 VRQLKSQNIR
+599 VRQLKK

>member
-1 MILTKQND
+1 
-9 NKRCVGDLYLRFSS
+9 LRFSS

-36 DIISG
+36 DVISE

-55 CPFHEEK
+55 CPFHGEK

-89 LMKYDKLNFFE
+89 LMKYEKISFFE
-100 AVKMLAQKSGVL
+100 AVKMLAKKSGVS
-112 LPVDEEKENILHKKK
+112 LPVDEEKENILNRQK
-127 ERLYKLNNLVA
+127 EKLYKLNNLSA
-138 NYYRECLFRTNQG
+138 NYYRECLFKTNQG

-156 YFKKRGINDTSVEK
+156 YLKKRGINDTSVEK
-170 YKLGYTPSGW
+170 YRLGYAPSGW
-180 DVLSNFLKKK
+180 DALTNFLKKK
-190 GYSYEELIKAGL
+190 GYSYEELIKAR
-202 IKKSKIEGKYIDYFR
+202 IINKSKIEGKYIDYFR

-224 FNLSGREIG
+224 FNLSGRVIG
-233 FGGRVLDDSLPK
+233 FGGRVLGDSLPK

-251 TLIYNK
+251 TLVYNK

-267 KESIRKENRVIIV
+267 KEDIRKKDYLIIV
-280 EGYTDVLITQQYGFN
+280 EGYTDVLITQQNGFYN
-295 NIAASLGTALTTKQ
+295 VAASLGTALTTKQ
-309 IDLVKRF
+309 IDLIKRL

-324 DSDSAGN
+324 DADSAGN

-339 LLVKAGLEIKVI
+339 LLVKAGLEVKVI
-351 ALPQDYDPADFLVK
+351 DLPQDYDPADFLIK
-365 KGRKP
+365 KGRTS
-370 FQNLIDR
+370 FQNLIDG

-400 KVKVVKEILPTLSVI
+400 KVKVVKGILPTLSVI

-443 KRYKRGS
+443 KRYKRGVKDS
-450 RDYSHNFIKLNSEP
+450 SHNFIKLNSES
-464 GNIQAEKILIG
+464 GNIKAEKILIG
-475 CMLENEKIARDILTK
+475 CMLENEKIARDILK
-490 LKAEDFSVLMHRQIV
+490 NLEAKDFTVPLHRQIV
-505 TAIEKNL
+505 EAIKKNL

-518 DSQEVIDCLNDD
+518 DSQKVIDYLNDD
-530 EAAKL
+530 KAAKL

-544 LTFDEKIISGYVDTI
+544 ITFDEKIISGYVDTI
-559 NNFKLAQKKKNL
+559 NNFKLNQERKNL
-571 EERAKMLDEKIKKS
+571 EKRVKTIDEKIKKS
-585 EKIEEDDLEELREI
+585 EKIGEDDLKELREI
-599 VRQLKSQNIR
+599 VRQLKGKNIN

>member
-1 MILTKQND
+1 
-9 NKRCVGDLYLRFSS
+9 LRFSS

-36 DIISG
+36 DVISE

-55 CPFHEEK
+55 CPFHGEK

-89 LMKYDKLNFFE
+89 LMKYEKISFFE
-100 AVKMLAQKSGVL
+100 AVKMLAKKSGVS
-112 LPVDEEKENILHKKK
+112 LPVDEEKENILNRQK
-127 ERLYKLNNLVA
+127 EKLYKLNNLSA
-138 NYYRECLFRTNQG
+138 NYYRECLFKTNQG

-156 YFKKRGINDTSVEK
+156 YLKKRGINDTSVEK
-170 YKLGYTPSGW
+170 YRLGYAPSGW
-180 DVLSNFLKKK
+180 DALTNFLKKK
-190 GYSYEELIKAGL
+190 GYSYEELIKAR
-202 IKKSKIEGKYIDYFR
+202 IINKSKIEGKYIDYFR

-224 FNLSGREIG
+224 FNLSGRVIG

-251 TLIYNK
+251 TLVYNK

-267 KESIRKENRVIIV
+267 KEDIRKKDYLIIV
-280 EGYTDVLITQQYGFN
+280 EGYTDVLITQQNGFYN
-295 NIAASLGTALTTKQ
+295 VAASLGTALTTKQ
-309 IDLVKRF
+309 IDLIKRL

-324 DSDSAGN
+324 DADSAGN

-339 LLVKAGLEIKVI
+339 LLVKAGLEVKVI
-351 ALPQDYDPADFLVK
+351 DLPQDYDPADFLIK
-365 KGRKP
+365 KGRTS
-370 FQNLIDR
+370 FQNLIDG

-400 KVKVVKEILPTLSVI
+400 KVKVVKGILPTLSVI

-443 KRYKRGS
+443 KRYKRGVKDS
-450 RDYSHNFIKLNSEP
+450 SHNFIKLNSES
-464 GNIQAEKILIG
+464 GNIKAEKILIG
-475 CMLENEKIARDILTK
+475 CMLENEKIARDILKK
-490 LKAEDFSVLMHRQIV
+490 LKAKDFTVPLHRQIV
-505 TAIEKNL
+505 EAIKKNL

-518 DSQEVIDCLNDD
+518 DSQKVIDYLNDD

-544 LTFDEKIISGYVDTI
+544 ITFNEKIISGYVDTI
-559 NNFKLAQKKKNL
+559 NNFKLNQERKNL
-571 EERAKMLDEKIKKS
+571 EKRVKIIDEKIKKS
-585 EKIEEDDLEELREI
+585 EKIGEDDLKELREI
-599 VRQLKSQNIR
+599 VRQLKGKNIN

>member
-1 MILTKQND
+1 M
-9 NKRCVGDLYLRFSS
+9 RFSS
-23 DLLEEIRNRCDIV
+23 DLLEEIRNRCDVV
-36 DIISG
+36 DIISE

-89 LMKYDKLNFFE
+89 LMKYEKLSFFE
-100 AVKMLAQKSGVL
+100 AVKMLARKSGVP

-151 KKIIN
+151 KKVIN

-170 YKLGYTPSGW
+170 YKLGYAPSSW
-180 DVLSNFLKKK
+180 DALSNFLKKK
-190 GYSYEELIKAGL
+190 GYSCEELIKAGL

-224 FNLSGREIG
+224 FNLSGRVIG

-251 TLIYNK
+251 TLVYNK

-267 KESIRKENRVIIV
+267 KEDIRKKNYIIIV
-280 EGYTDVLITQQYGFN
+280 EGYTDVLVTQQYGFN
-295 NIAASLGTALTTKQ
+295 NIAASLGTALTAKQ
-309 IDLVKRF
+309 IGLIKRF
-316 TDTVLIAY
+316 TNAVLIAY
-324 DSDSAGN
+324 DADSAGN

-351 ALPQDYDPADFLVK
+351 DLPQGYDPADFLIK
-365 KGRKP
+365 KGSET
-370 FQNLIDR
+370 FQNLINR

-386 KLLYSKYSIKTIEG
+386 KILYSKYSIKTIEG
-400 KVKVVKEILPTLSVI
+400 KVKVVKEILPTLSVM
-415 GNEVEL
+415 GDEDEV

-427 ISEELKLSEEA
+427 ISEELKLSDEA
-438 ILIEL
+438 IRIDLT
-443 KRYKRGS
+443 KYKKGLRE
-450 RDYSHNFIKLNSEP
+450 FIPSFINPDSED
-464 GNIQAEKILIG
+464 GNIKAEKILIG
-475 CMLENEKIARDILTK
+475 CMLENEEIVRDIFTK
-490 LKAEDFSVLMHRQIV
+490 LKVEDFTVLLHRQIV

-512 KDDKII
+512 KYDKIV
-518 DSQEVIDCLNDD
+518 DSQKVIDYLNDD
-530 EAAKL
+530 KAAKL
-535 ISKILMEET
+535 ISNILIEET
-544 LTFDEKIISGYVDTI
+544 VTFDKKIISGYIDTI
-559 NNFKLAQKKKNL
+559 NNFKLIQERKDL
-571 EERAKMLDEKIKKS
+571 EERAKMLDKKIKKS
-585 EKIEEDDLEELREI
+585 KKIEEDNLKELREI
-599 VRQLKSQNIR
+599 VRQIKNQNIN

>member
-1 MILTKQND
+1 MRL
-9 NKRCVGDLYLRFSS
+9 SS

-36 DIISG
+36 DVISE

-55 CPFHEEK
+55 CPFHGEK

-89 LMKYDKLNFFE
+89 LMKYEKFSFFE
-100 AVKMLAQKSGVL
+100 AAKMLAKKSGVA
-112 LPVDEEKENILHKKK
+112 LPVGEEKENFLDREK
-127 ERLYKLNNLVA
+127 EKLYILNNLVA

-151 KKIIN
+151 KKVIN

-170 YKLGYTPSGW
+170 YKLGYAPPGW
-180 DVLSNFLKKK
+180 DVLNNFLKKK
-190 GYSYEELIKAGL
+190 GYSYKELIKAGL

-224 FNLSGREIG
+224 FNLSGRVIG
-233 FGGRVLDDSLPK
+233 FGGRVLENSLPK

-257 GSNLYSLNFA
+257 GSNLYSLNYA
-267 KESIRKENRVIIV
+267 KEDIRKKNYIIIV

-295 NIAASLGTALTTKQ
+295 NVAASLGTALTNKQ

-316 TDTVLIAY
+316 TDMVLIAY
-324 DSDSAGN
+324 DADSAGN

-339 LLVKAGLEIKVI
+339 LIIKAGLNIKVI
-351 ALPQDYDPADFLVK
+351 DLPQGDDPADFLVK
-365 KGRKP
+365 KGGNP
-370 FQNLIDR
+370 FQNLIDS

-386 KLLYSKYSIKTIEG
+386 KLLYSKNNVKTIEG
-400 KVKVVKEILPTLSVI
+400 KVKVIKGIIPTLSII

-443 KRYKRGS
+443 KKYKSGS
-450 RDYSHNFIKLNSEP
+450 IYSSSNFVKPNSES
-464 GNIQAEKILIG
+464 GNIKAEKILIG
-475 CMLENEKIARDILTK
+475 CMLENEHIAQNILKK
-490 LKAEDFSVLMHRQIV
+490 LKSEDFSVLIHRQIV
-505 TAIEKNL
+505 TAIEKIL
-512 KDDKII
+512 KDDKIVTSQKII
-518 DSQEVIDCLNDD
+518 DYFSDD

-535 ISKILMEET
+535 ISKILIEEII
-544 LTFDEKIISGYVDTI
+544 TFDEKIISGYIDTI
-559 NNFKLAQKKKNL
+559 NNYKLVQERKNI
-571 EERAKMLDEKIKKS
+571 EKRTKILDEKIKKS
-585 EKIEEDDLEELREI
+585 EKIEEEDLKQLREI
-599 VRQLKSQNIR
+599 VRELKEKNTS

>member
-1 MILTKQND
+1 
-9 NKRCVGDLYLRFSS
+9 LRFSS

-36 DIISG
+36 DIISE

-55 CPFHEEK
+55 CPFHGEK

-89 LMKYDKLNFFE
+89 LMKYEKISFFE
-100 AVKMLAQKSGVL
+100 AVKMLAKKSGVS
-112 LPVDEEKENILHKKK
+112 LPVDEEKENFLNRQK
-127 ERLYKLNNLVA
+127 ERLYKLNNLAA
-138 NYYRECLFRTNQG
+138 NYYRECLFKTNQG

-156 YFKKRGINDTSVEK
+156 YLKKRGINDTSVEK
-170 YKLGYTPSGW
+170 YRLGYAPPGW
-180 DVLSNFLKKK
+180 DALTNFLKKK
-190 GYSYEELIKAGL
+190 GYSYEELIKAR
-202 IKKSKIEGKYIDYFR
+202 IINKSKIEGKYIDYFR

-224 FNLSGREIG
+224 FSLSGRVIG
-233 FGGRVLDDSLPK
+233 FGGRVFDDSLPK

-251 TLIYNK
+251 TLVYNK

-267 KESIRKENRVIIV
+267 KEDIRKKDYLIIV
-280 EGYTDVLITQQYGFN
+280 EGYTDVLITQQYEFN
-295 NIAASLGTALTTKQ
+295 NVAASLGTALTTRQ
-309 IDLVKRF
+309 IDLIKRF
-316 TDTVLIAY
+316 TDMVLIAY
-324 DSDSAGN
+324 DADSAGN

-339 LLVKAGLEIKVI
+339 LLVKAGLEVKVI
-351 ALPQDYDPADFLVK
+351 DLPQGYDPADFLIK
-365 KGRKP
+365 KGRTP

-400 KVKVVKEILPTLSVI
+400 KVKIIKGIIPTLSVI

-443 KRYKRGS
+443 KRYKRGAKDS
-450 RDYSHNFIKLNSEP
+450 SHNFIKLNSES
-464 GNIQAEKILIG
+464 GNIKAEKILIG
-475 CMLENEKIARDILTK
+475 CMLENEQIAQDILKK
-490 LKAEDFSVLMHRQIV
+490 LKAED
-505 TAIEKNL
+505 AIEKIL
-512 KDDKII
+512 KDDKIVNSQKII
-518 DSQEVIDCLNDD
+518 DYLADD
-530 EAAKL
+530 KAAKL
-535 ISKILMEET
+535 ISNILMEET
-544 LTFDEKIISGYVDTI
+544 VTFDEKIISGYIDTI
-559 NNFKLAQKKKNL
+559 NNFKLIQERKDL
-571 EERAKMLDEKIKKS
+571 EERAKILDEKIKKS
-585 EKIEEDDLEELREI
+585 EKIEEDDLKELREI
-599 VRQLKSQNIR
+599 VQQLKDQNIN